1 MKHSTLLSAE
11 RVLSCPRVGRAV
23 APRALHHALTL
34 ASLAALTAGVCLWSR
49 PAAAESTLGV
59 DLNFNEAND
68 LSDTQGAGVDV
79 FFGPRMDLK
88 LFDLTT
94 EISLGFHDFGGEMD
108 PAVYRAMAGGRLA
121 IPFVIRPSVFAHLG
135 VGHLR
140 FNDPLGG
147 DERDGRTNLAA
158 DLGAALDL
166 SVTPAVDLGVQV
178 SYNVVAGDDN
188 YNAFD
193 WMLAGAHVVF
203 VFGG

>member
-1 MKHSTLLSAE
+1 MKYRTLPSAE
-11 RVLSCPRVGRAV
+11 RAVTWSRLGRAV
-23 APRALHHALTL
+23 SPRALRHAATL
-34 ASLAALTAGVCLWSR
+34 ASFAALTAGICLWSK

-59 DLNFNEAND
+59 DVSFNDAND

-79 FFGPRMDLK
+79 FFGPRMNLP

-94 EISLGFHDFGGEMD
+94 EISLGFHDFGGELD

-121 IPFVIRPSVFAHLG
+121 LDLLIRPSVFAHLG

-140 FNDPLGG
+140 LNDSFG
-147 DERDGRTNLAA
+147 DERDGRTNLGA

-166 SVTPAVDLGVQV
+166 SILPAVDLGVQV
-178 SYNVVAGDDN
+178 SYNVVAGNDDDPS
-188 YNAFD
+188 FD
-193 WMLAGAHVVF
+193 WMQAGAHLVF